1 MYKRW
6 GFILVLFLA
15 TLFPAKAQLPEPE
28 ILDAAVVR
36 ADDHYI
42 RSFLR
47 KLDQSLSANDP
58 DNAEDWRTRVYTK
71 IELSVDNMEGALEN
85 GFLKKPLGFVMEY
98 ADSTSGN
105 TYVPA
110 LFSENLSEVYHSQS
124 PSFNREVMRASRISG
139 IDAGNALQQFT
150 GSYILKTSFYK
161 PSISIY
167 NLSLPNPAVASSHV
181 LYNYYLVDSLQVEG
195 HKTYVL
201 RFHPKKLVT
210 SPVLDGEMRIDA
222 TDFGIRSVHATLSTK
237 SDVNW
242 IRSFD
247 IDVKY
252 RRLPGGKWFYA
263 SENLAID
270 LSITSNK
277 DSRLIAFLA
286 KRSMHYSLPAFE
298 PLTNREELAASGEV
312 IRSKTIQ
319 GDEQFWRSMR
329 PYPLSR
335 HEQGIYEMVDR
346 IQGQS
351 FYKWTYGIIY
361 ALASGYVQLPGGKV
375 ELGRWARIFSHN
387 EMEGFRLSL
396 GGRTRHPFSP
406 NVRLGGYLAYGF
418 QDKKVKG
425 EAQVEWMIG
434 RELTRKLTATYK
446 QDYEWLG
453 SGSGVFSAP
462 NMFSS
467 ILMRSDGN
475 KQTFVRT
482 ADILYQHEFNP
493 SFNAELQWTSQR
505 MWSNPK
511 VPIYSVDGSHSVLET
526 MSVHQLSAAMRI
538 SIDERVSRGYF
549 KKTYLYS
556 QYPVLLLG
564 VSGAFKGISA
574 DDISFVRTYA
584 ALRWR
589 FPSTVLGYGDLN
601 MNGGIIWGS
610 VPHTL
615 LKQHKGNTTYYTDKS
630 AFSCMDAYEFASDR
644 WLEGYYEH
652 NFGGFFLGKIPLLK
666 ELDLREVATVRF
678 AWGDLT
684 ERNRLNTLQETKIL
698 NKPYVEAGIGI
709 TNILQLLR
717 VDCFWRLTHR
727 QAQASKNFSVNVGL
741 EIAF

>member
-6 GFILVLFLA
+6 GILFILFLA
-15 TLFPAKAQLPEPE
+15 TLLPARSQILEPE
-28 ILDAAVVR
+28 LLDAAVVR
-36 ADDHYI
+36 ADDHRI
-42 RSFLR
+42 RAFLK
-47 KLDQSLSANDP
+47 KLDQSLEANDP

-71 IELSVDNMEGALEN
+71 IELDVDNIERALET
-85 GFLKKPLGFVMEY
+85 GFLHKPLGFVMEY
-98 ADSTSGN
+98 ADSSSGK

-110 LFSENLSEVYHSQS
+110 LFSENISEVLHSQS

-139 IDAGNALQQFT
+139 IDSDNTLQQFT

-210 SPVLDGEMRIDA
+210 SPVLDGEMLIDA
-222 TDFGIRSVHATLSTK
+222 ADYGIRSVRATLSNK

-242 IRSFD
+242 IRHFD

-252 RRLPGGKWFYA
+252 RRTSSGKWFYA
-263 SENLAID
+263 SEDLSID
-270 LSITSNK
+270 LSITPSTE
-277 DSRLIAFLA
+277 SRLIAFLIR
-286 KRSMHYSLPAFE
+286 RSMHYSLPVFE
-298 PLTNREELAASGEV
+298 TLQNKEELAAGGEI
-312 IRSKTIQ
+312 IRSNTIQ
-319 GDEQFWRSMR
+319 GDDRYWRTMR
-329 PYPLSR
+329 PYPLSPR
-335 HEQGIYEMVDR
+335 EQGIYNMVDR
-346 IQGQS
+346 IQDQS

-361 ALASGYVQLPGGKV
+361 ALATGYIQMPGGKV
-375 ELGRWARIFSHN
+375 EVGRWARTFAHN
-387 EMEGFRLSL
+387 DMEGFRVSL
-396 GGRTRHPFSP
+396 GARTRHTFSP
-406 NVRLGGYLAYGF
+406 KVRMGGYLAYGF
-418 QDKKVKG
+418 QDKKLKG
-425 EAQVEWMIG
+425 QAQVEWMIG
-434 RELTRKLTATYK
+434 RELTRKLTVTYK

-493 SFNAELQWTSQR
+493 SINAEIQWTSQR
-505 MWSNPK
+505 MWSNPN
-511 VPIYSVDGSHSVLET
+511 VPIYSVDGTHSVLET
-526 MSVHQLSAAMRI
+526 MSVNQLSAAIRL
-538 SIDERVSRGYF
+538 SIDERVGRGYF

-564 VSGAFKGISA
+564 VSGAFKGISS
-574 DDISFVRTYA
+574 DDISYVRTYA

-589 FPSTVLGYGDLN
+589 FPSTALGYGDLN
-601 MNGGIIWGS
+601 ISGGIIWGS

-615 LKQHKGNTTYYTDKS
+615 LKQHKGNTTYYTDKT

-652 NFGGFFLGKIPLLK
+652 NFGGFFLGKIPFIK
-666 ELDLREVATVRF
+666 ELDFREVATVRF

-684 ERNRLNTLQETKIL
+684 ERNRFNTLQETKNL
-698 NKPYVEAGIGI
+698 NKPYVEAGFGI
-709 TNILQLLR
+709 TNILQILR
-717 VDCFWRLTHR
+717 VDFFWRLTHR
-727 QAQASKNFSVNVGL
+727 QEQTSKNFSVNVGL

>member
-6 GFILVLFLA
+6 GTLFFVFLA
-15 TLFPAKAQLPEPE
+15 TLLPARAQILEPEP
-28 ILDAAVVR
+28 LNAAVVR
-36 ADDHYI
+36 ADDQRI
-42 RSFLR
+42 RVFLK
-47 KLDQSLSANDP
+47 KLDRSLTKNDP

-71 IELSVDNMEGALEN
+71 IELDIDNVEGALEN
-85 GFLKKPLGFVMEY
+85 GFLHQPLGFVMEY

-110 LFSENLSEVYHSQS
+110 LFSENLSELLHSKN
-124 PSFNREVMRASRISG
+124 PSFNREVMHASRISG
-139 IDAGNALQQFT
+139 MDAGNVLQQFT
-150 GSYILKTSFYK
+150 GSYVLKTSFYK

-181 LYNYYLVDSLQVEG
+181 LYNYFLIDSLQVEG

-201 RFHPKKLVT
+201 RFHPKRLVT
-210 SPVLDGEMRIDA
+210 SPVLDGEMLIDA
-222 TDFGIRSVHATLSTK
+222 EDYGIRSVHATLSNK
-237 SDVNW
+237 SGVNW
-242 IRSFD
+242 IRHFD

-252 RRLPGGKWFYA
+252 RRTPGGQWFYA
-263 SENLAID
+263 SEALTID
-270 LSITSNK
+270 LSITPDKN
-277 DSRLIAFLA
+277 SRIIAFLA
-286 KRSMHYSLPAFE
+286 RRNMHYSLPVFE
-298 PLTNREELAASGEV
+298 TLKNKEELAAGGEI

-319 GDEQFWRSMR
+319 GDERYWSSVR
-329 PYPLSR
+329 PYPLSPR
-335 HEQGIYEMVDR
+335 EKGIYDMVGR
-346 IQGQS
+346 IQNS
-351 FYKWTYGIIY
+351 TFYKWTYGIIY
-361 ALASGYVQLPGGKV
+361 ALASGYIQLPGGKV
-375 ELGRWARIFSHN
+375 ELGRWARTFAN
-387 EMEGFRLSL
+387 NDMEGFRISL
-396 GGRTRHPFSP
+396 GGRTRHTFSP
-406 NVRLGGYLAYGF
+406 KVRLSGYLAYGF
-418 QDKKVKG
+418 KDKKPKG
-425 EAQVEWMIG
+425 QARVEWMIG
-434 RELTRKLTATYK
+434 RELTRKLTVTYK

-505 MWSNPK
+505 MWSNPN
-511 VPIYSVDGSHSVLET
+511 VPIYSVDGTHSVLET
-526 MSVHQLSAAMRI
+526 MSVHQLSAALRF
-538 SIDERVSRGYF
+538 SIDERVGRGYF

-574 DDISFVRTYA
+574 DDINYVRTYA

-589 FPSTVLGYGDLN
+589 FPSTALGYGDLN
-601 MNGGIIWGS
+601 INGGIIWGS

-615 LKQHKGNTTYYTDKS
+615 LKQHKGNTTYYTDKT

-652 NFGGFFLGKIPLLK
+652 NFGGFFLRKIPLLK
-666 ELDLREVATVRF
+666 ELDFREAATVRF

-684 ERNRLNTLQETKIL
+684 ERNRLNTLQETKNL

-709 TNILQLLR
+709 TNILQILR

-727 QAQASKNFSVNVGL
+727 QPQASKNFSVNVGL